1 MGGPAG
7 RTRARHGGLGA
18 PAENEHRAKLEA
30 EQLLE
35 AGARKLRQSN
45 EILARTEA
53 LARLQPLGMTNGNSP
68 GIQPRAMNFI
78 LAAVTVKN
86 CTFEAAPKLAI

>member
-1 MGGPAG
+1 M
-7 RTRARHGGLGA
+7 
-18 PAENEHRAKLEA
+18 
-30 EQLLE
+30 
-35 AGARKLRQSN
+35 RQSN

-53 LARLQPLGMTNGNSP
+53 LARLQTLGKTNGNSP